1 MEETFE
7 LVCQE
12 CSKIFDSEDINATI
26 CDDCW
31 KKLMGENLENEG
43 GQVLDLWKKLRY
55 NFIVEN

>member
-12 CSKIFDSEDINATI
+12 CSKTFESEDINAAI

-31 KKLMGENLENEG
+31 KKLVGENIENEG
-43 GQVLDLWKKLRY
+43 R
-55 NFIVEN
+55 

>member
-12 CSKIFDSEDINATI
+12 CSKTFESEDINATI

-31 KKLMGENLENEG
+31 EKLVGENIENEG
-43 GQVLDLWKKLRY
+43 R
-55 NFIVEN
+55 